1 MPWIVNAQV
10 VLKATNVDG
19 VFDSDPKKN
28 SDASLLDHVS
38 YKEVISQGLS
48 VMDITAITLCQENCI
63 PGKSL
68 NPLFI
73 LEVCKILLLM
83 HALFWSF
90 VFCNISFFTTN
101 FVSFELL
108 ILLLVFYIFEF
119 FIMNFVYV
127 NISCILV
134 FFSVLY
140 NLQKF
145 CIVEILIHFWVSYTL
160 LTYIFEF
167 PILWYFLY
175 F

>member
-134 FFSVLY
+134 FFSVI
-140 NLQKF
+140 F
-145 CIVEILIHFWVSYTL
+145 CDVVYGNCILFSASILFRGFLTFTL
-160 LTYIFEF
+160 NSVLFSRF
-167 PILWYFLY
+167 SS
-175 F
+175 